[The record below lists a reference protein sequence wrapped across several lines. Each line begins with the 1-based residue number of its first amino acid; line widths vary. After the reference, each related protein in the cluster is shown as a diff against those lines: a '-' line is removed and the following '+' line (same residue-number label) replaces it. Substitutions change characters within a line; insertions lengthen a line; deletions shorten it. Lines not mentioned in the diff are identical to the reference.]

1 MISIQELGLSILGQE
16 PKKLYILGGTE
27 YGIKDKYIDHLTQF
41 YGGLKYEYP
50 QVSNVIDTMSVRHL
64 VPLKPA
70 LYVVRYDE
78 SFVSSINEQLASK
91 LKACKI
97 IGTLVCIYSDSKH
110 IAKIDKFLPEY
121 TGQVDAVNPKFI
133 EKYLK
138 SDFPNLSSR
147 CITLATKCGSNYGH
161 ARNICKSLSNVD
173 IAKIEKLPDSYLVHL
188 FGCGNVTVESDIRL
202 GVASRNFNFLVK
214 ALNSYEDDKTSL
226 YYTILQTMIDM
237 EKVLTSKYSDLD
249 IVEYKKIWKLQDVY
263 YMFMNTYEELVK
275 SRSSSVAS
283 NIDSSL
289 IYLFALLSFKD
300 IPSVEVMN
308 DF

>member
-133 EKYLK
+133 EKYLMDFK
-138 SDFPNLSSR
+138 PDVVHIQVSDPIGLSVVSY
-147 CITLATKCGSNYGH
+147 AHKN
-161 ARNICKSLSNVD
+161 NIPIVTTEHGIFAPFRASM
-173 IAKIEKLPDSYLVHL
+173 L
-188 FGCGNVTVESDIRL
+188 F
-202 GVASRNFNFLVK
+202 
-214 ALNSYEDDKTSL
+214 
-226 YYTILQTMIDM
+226 TI
-237 EKVLTSKYSDLD
+237 
-249 IVEYKKIWKLQDVY
+249 
-263 YMFMNTYEELVK
+263 
-275 SRSSSVAS
+275 
-283 NIDSSL
+283 
-289 IYLFALLSFKD
+289 
-300 IPSVEVMN
+300 
-308 DF
+308 